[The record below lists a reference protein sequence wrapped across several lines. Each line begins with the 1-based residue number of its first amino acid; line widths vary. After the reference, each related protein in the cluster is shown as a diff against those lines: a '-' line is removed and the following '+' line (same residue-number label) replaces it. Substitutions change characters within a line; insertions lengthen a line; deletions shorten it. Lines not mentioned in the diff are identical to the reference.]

1 MKIKLAKSEIIH
13 FIGIGGI
20 GMSGLSLIMKGK
32 GFKVQGSDIAS
43 NKNIERLKKENIKI
57 TIGHKKQNINTATI
71 IVVSSAI
78 KKNNP
83 ELIEAKKKQLP
94 IYKRGEMLA
103 NIVSLTKNIV
113 VVGSHGK
120 TTTTSLIASI
130 FQETKIDPTIING
143 GVINSI
149 NNSAKLGK
157 SDWSILEAD
166 ESDGSFVYIPPTYS
180 IITNIDREHMDFY
193 SSMDELN
200 KYFIKFANKVPSFG
214 KSFICIDD
222 KNNKNLIKKL
232 SIKNYY
238 TYGTDLKANFC
249 IKNIKQSKDYSEFD
263 LKIILPNK
271 KNRLIKK
278 IKIPLLGIHNIRN
291 SVAAAALSII
301 VGLSV
306 SSVKKGLKN
315 FKGVQ
320 RRFNKNFTFN
330 KVDFFDDYAH
340 HPTEIKVVLDGV
352 NSVYKDYEKICVFQ
366 PHRISRL
373 KDLITESYKDEKIL
387 ILAPIVKARKGHY
400 RDLFENIL
408 KQGFIKVRVDGTI
421 QNIISGLQLDRYK
434 SHDIEI
440 VIDRL
445 EIKDAIDKRLKD
457 SIETALK
464 YGKGVLKIYAPDKDE
479 FRYFS
484 KNLMCPSTGIAY
496 DDPEPNIFSF
506 NSPKGACKT
515 CNGLGMEMIIDKSKI
530 IPDPSL
536 SIERGGLAP
545 ISERTS
551 SWIDKQLDLIAK
563 RYKFSLKDPI
573 NTIPKKAIDVILNGA
588 EESFKISN
596 LSPFIFDS
604 NSSRLKAVA

>member
-13 FIGIGGI
+13 FVGIGGI

-32 GFKVQGSDIAS
+32 GFTVQGSDIAN
-43 NKNIERLKKENIKI
+43 NKNIERLKKEKIKI
-57 TIGHKKQNINTATI
+57 LIGHKKQNINKATI
-71 IVVSSAI
+71 VVVSSAI

-180 IITNIDREHMDFY
+180 IITNIDREHMDYY
-193 SSMDELN
+193 SSMNKLN
-200 KYFIKFANKVPSFG
+200 KYFIKFVNKVPPFG

-222 KNNKNLIKKL
+222 INNTRLIKKL
-232 SIKNYY
+232 KNKNFY
-238 TYGTDLKANFC
+238 TYGTNLKSNFC
-249 IKNIKQSKDYSEFD
+249 IKSIKQFRQYSEFD

-271 KNRLIKK
+271 KKRLIKK

-291 SVAAAALSII
+291 SVAAAALSIT
-301 VGLSV
+301 VGLTV
-306 SSVKKGLKN
+306 SSIKKGLKN

-320 RRFNKNFTFN
+320 RRFNKIFTFN

-340 HPTEIKVVLDGV
+340 HPTEIKVVLEGV
-352 NSVYKDYEKICVFQ
+352 NSVYKDYKKVCIFQ

-373 KDLITESYKDEKIL
+373 KDLKKEFTYAFKNADEVILLPIYTAGEKIKL
-387 ILAPIVKARKGHY
+387 GFSYQNFAKEIIKKSKVKLFLVDDKFQLAKYIKNNVYGKKIVIGMGA
-400 RDLFENIL
+400 
-408 KQGFIKVRVDGTI
+408 GTI
-421 QNIISGLQLDRYK
+421 
-434 SHDIEI
+434 
-440 VIDRL
+440 
-445 EIKDAIDKRLKD
+445 
-457 SIETALK
+457 
-464 YGKGVLKIYAPDKDE
+464 
-479 FRYFS
+479 
-484 KNLMCPSTGIAY
+484 STWMR
-496 DDPEPNIFSF
+496 EL
-506 NSPKGACKT
+506 PK
-515 CNGLGMEMIIDKSKI
+515 L
-530 IPDPSL
+530 L
-536 SIERGGLAP
+536 
-545 ISERTS
+545 
-551 SWIDKQLDLIAK
+551 
-563 RYKFSLKDPI
+563 
-573 NTIPKKAIDVILNGA
+573 
-588 EESFKISN
+588 
-596 LSPFIFDS
+596 
-604 NSSRLKAVA
+604 